1 MSFHTLIIVGRLGQ
15 DPEMRYM
22 PNGQAVTNFSVASDR
37 SYRNAGGE
45 LVKVTT
51 WFRVSVWG
59 KQAESCNQYLN
70 KGSMVLIEGTL
81 NPDKDTGRPRIW
93 TSADGRS
100 GSSYDVNAQTVR
112 FLSTRGGGQD
122 ASVESDSGAPEV
134 DEDNIP
140 F

>member
-1 MSFHTLIIVGRLGQ
+1 MSFHTLILVGRLGQ
-15 DPEMRYM
+15 DTEMRYM
-22 PNGQAVTNFSVASDR
+22 PNGQAVTNFSVATDR
-37 SYRNAGGE
+37 TYKNANGE
-45 LVKVTT
+45 QVRVTT

-81 NPDKDTGRPRIW
+81 NPDKETGRPRIW

-100 GSSYDVNAQTVR
+100 GTSYEVNAQTVR
-112 FLSTRGGGQD
+112 FLSTRSTSPD
-122 ASVESDSGAPEV
+122 APLESESGMPDL
-134 DEDNIP
+134 DENDIP

>member
-1 MSFHTLIIVGRLGQ
+1 MSFHTIIIVGRLGQ

-37 SYRNAGGE
+37 AYRNANGDQ
-45 LVKVTT
+45 VRVTT

-81 NPDKDTGRPRIW
+81 NPDKESGRPRIW
-93 TSADGRS
+93 TTADGRT
-100 GSSYDVNAQTVR
+100 GSSYEVNAQTVR
-112 FLSTRGGGQD
+112 FLSTRGGGQEGGT
-122 ASVESDSGAPEV
+122 ESEGNAPEI
-134 DEDNIP
+134 DENDIP

>member
-122 ASVESDSGAPEV
+122 SSPESDSGAPEV

>member
-1 MSFHTLIIVGRLGQ
+1 MSYHTLIIVGRLGQ

-45 LVKVTT
+45 MVKVTT

-122 ASVESDSGAPEV
+122 SSSESDSEAPEV

>member
-1 MSFHTLIIVGRLGQ
+1 MSFHTLILVGRLGQ

-22 PNGQAVTNFSVASDR
+22 PNGQAVTNFSVATDR
-37 SYRNAGGE
+37 VYKNANGE
-45 LVKVTT
+45 QTRVTT

-59 KQAESCNQYLN
+59 KQAESCNQYLT

-100 GSSYDVNAQTVR
+100 GTSYEVNAQTVR
-112 FLSTRGGGQD
+112 FLSTKGGAVEAAD
-122 ASVESDSGAPEV
+122 ASESGAPDL
-134 DEDNIP
+134 DENEIP

>member
-1 MSFHTLIIVGRLGQ
+1 MSFHTIIIVGRLGQ

-37 SYRNAGGE
+37 SYRNANGDQ
-45 LVKVTT
+45 VRVTT

-81 NPDKDTGRPRIW
+81 NPDKESGRPRIW
-93 TSADGRS
+93 TTADGRT
-100 GSSYDVNAQTVR
+100 GSSYEVNAQTVR
-112 FLSTRGGGQD
+112 FLSTRGGGQEGD
-122 ASVESDSGAPEV
+122 SESEGGAPEI
-134 DEDNIP
+134 DENDIP

>member
-37 SYRNAGGE
+37 SYHNAGGE

-122 ASVESDSGAPEV
+122 SSPESDSGAPEV

>member
-45 LVKVTT
+45 MVKVTT

-122 ASVESDSGAPEV
+122 ASFESDSGAPEV

>member
-1 MSFHTLIIVGRLGQ
+1 MTYHKLILVGRLGS

-45 LVKVTT
+45 LVKVTA

-59 KQAESCNQYLN
+59 KQAEACNQYLN
-70 KGSMVLIEGTL
+70 KGSMVLIEGIL

-93 TSADGRS
+93 TASDGHQ
-100 GSSYDVNAQTVR
+100 GASYDVNAETVR
-112 FLSTRGGGQD
+112 FLD
-122 ASVESDSGAPEV
+122 AKCRNSEILDGKKLTEN
-134 DEDNIP
+134 EQIEENQ

>member
-81 NPDKDTGRPRIW
+81 NPDKDTGRPRLW

-112 FLSTRGGGQD
+112 FLSTRGSGQD
-122 ASVESDSGAPEV
+122 SSNESDSGAPEV

>member
-1 MSFHTLIIVGRLGQ
+1 MSFHTLVLVGRLGQ

-22 PNGQAVTNFSVASDR
+22 PNGQAVTNFSVATDR
-37 SYRNAGGE
+37 SYKNANGE
-45 LVKVTT
+45 QVKVTT

-81 NPDKDTGRPRIW
+81 NPDKETGRPRIW

-100 GSSYDVNAQTVR
+100 GTSYEVNAQTVR
-112 FLSTRGGGQD
+112 FLSTRTSSPD
-122 ASVESDSGAPEV
+122 APVESESGMPDL
-134 DEDNIP
+134 DENDIP

>member
-1 MSFHTLIIVGRLGQ
+1 MSFHTLILVGRLGQ

-22 PNGQAVTNFSVASDR
+22 PNGQAVTNFSVATDR
-37 SYRNAGGE
+37 VYKNANGE
-45 LVKVTT
+45 QTRVTT

-59 KQAESCNQYLN
+59 KQAESCNQYLT

-100 GSSYDVNAQTVR
+100 GTSYEVNAQTVR
-112 FLSTRGGGQD
+112 FLSTKGG
-122 ASVESDSGAPEV
+122 AVEAADTSESGVPDL
-134 DEDNIP
+134 DEN
-140 F
+140 

>member
-37 SYRNAGGE
+37 VYKNANGE
-45 LVKVTT
+45 QVRVTT

-70 KGSMVLIEGTL
+70 KGSMVLIEGSL
-81 NPDKDTGRPRIW
+81 NPDKDTGSPRIW

-112 FLSTRGGGQD
+112 FLSTRGGGQTSSD
-122 ASVESDSGAPEV
+122 SSDSGAPGV

>member
-1 MSFHTLIIVGRLGQ
+1 MSFHTLVIVGRLGQ

-37 SYRNAGGE
+37 VYRNQGGE
-45 LVKVTT
+45 QVRVTT

-70 KGSMVLIEGTL
+70 KGSMVLVEGSL
-81 NPDKDTGRPRIW
+81 NPDKETGRPRVW
-93 TSADGRS
+93 TASDGRT
-100 GSSYDVNAQTVR
+100 GASYDVNAQTVR
-112 FLSTRGGGQD
+112 FLSTRGSGQGSS
-122 ASVESDSGAPEV
+122 AQSSQPSSDV
-134 DEDNIP
+134 DENDIP

>member
-51 WFRVSVWG
+51 WFRVSFG
-59 KQAESCNQYLN
+59 EN
-70 KGSMVLIEGTL
+70 KL
-81 NPDKDTGRPRIW
+81 KAA
-93 TSADGRS
+93 TS
-100 GSSYDVNAQTVR
+100 
-112 FLSTRGGGQD
+112 
-122 ASVESDSGAPEV
+122 
-134 DEDNIP
+134 I
-140 F
+140 